1 MTKNRQNLNRF
12 VAAWFLNLFMF
23 MPSANAAEKISLEYG
38 IFNRTLSID
47 LLEHLAKTGEAKKP
61 LKNIMR
67 FGNQSPTT
75 LSKLLK
81 EEHDLPLITTS
92 KLMYSSIGEVIII
105 RVAKII
111 HPMKIKDNS
120 VSIPAIRSGVING
133 IVQGNGKLSLIQF
146 LKSYPN
152 KTIAI
157 NIPALSKVLN
167 KVETM
172 NELIKF
178 FADSPITG
186 IKKGKASD

>member
-12 VAAWFLNLFMF
+12 VIASYLNLFMF
-23 MPSANAAEKISLEYG
+23 MPSASAAEQISLEYG
-38 IFNRTLSID
+38 IFSRTLSID

-111 HPMKIKDNS
+111 HPIKMKDNS

-186 IKKGKASD
+186 IKKGKTTD

>member
-186 IKKGKASD
+186 VKKGKASD